1 MHYRA
6 VRLPARNSLH
16 VPQRGGAGEPRLTRF
31 SMVASS
37 AMRPA
42 VLLALATCLAAL
54 PSLGTACSRPDP
66 QNQVPTSCSK
76 VGQQCSLPPG
86 KLGSCV
92 SPIGC
97 TTADC
102 LVCQSQ
108 H

>member
-1 MHYRA
+1 MVPFR
-6 VRLPARNSLH
+6 RMPSL
-16 VPQRGGAGEPRLTRF
+16 
-31 SMVASS
+31 
-37 AMRPA
+37 RPA
-42 VLLALATCLAAL
+42 VLLVLALAFPLAA
-54 PSLGTACSRPDP
+54 GCSKPEH
-66 QNQVPTSCSK
+66 QNEVPTSCSK

-97 TTADC
+97 TSADC